1 MGLKSFDLRY
11 WPECFHAL
19 MAMIYNVVLVIAVSW
34 VVISLYKMSGSLLA
48 LLGFFALLLVARVG
62 FKRD

>member
-1 MGLKSFDLRY
+1 MDWKY

-19 MAMIYNVVLVIAVSW
+19 MAMIYNVVLVMAVSW
-34 VVISLYKMSGSLLA
+34 VVVSLYKLSGSLLA
-48 LLGFFALLLVARVG
+48 LLGFVALLMVARVG

>member
-1 MGLKSFDLRY
+1 MIMDMRY

-19 MAMIYNVVLVIAVSW
+19 LAMVYNVVLVLAVSK
-34 VVISLYKMSGSLLA
+34 VVLALYTLSGSLLS
-48 LLGFFALLLVARVG
+48 LLGFLALLMVMKPG

>member
-1 MGLKSFDLRY
+1 MDWKY

-19 MAMIYNVVLVIAVSW
+19 LAMIYNVILVLAVSFT
-34 VVISLYKMSGSLLA
+34 VLEIYKLSDSLLS
-48 LLGFFALLLVARVG
+48 LLGFAALLMVMKPG

>member
-1 MGLKSFDLRY
+1 MDMRY

-19 MAMIYNVVLVIAVSW
+19 LAMVYNVVLVLAVSK
-34 VVISLYKMSGSLLA
+34 VVLALYTLSGSLLS
-48 LLGFFALLLVARVG
+48 LLGFLALLMVMKPG

>member
-1 MGLKSFDLRY
+1 MGLKNLDLRY

-19 MAMIYNVVLVIAVSW
+19 MAMIYNVILVVSVSW
-34 VVISLYKMSGSLLA
+34 VVISIYKMSGSLLA
-48 LLGFFALLLVARVG
+48 MLGFFALLLVTRVG

>member
-1 MGLKSFDLRY
+1 MGLKHLDLRY

-19 MAMIYNVVLVIAVSW
+19 MAMIYNVALVLAVSW
-34 VVISLYKMSGSLLA
+34 VVISLYKLSGSLLA

>member
-1 MGLKSFDLRY
+1 MDWRY

-19 MAMIYNVVLVIAVSW
+19 LAMVYNIVLVVAVSFT
-34 VVISLYKMSGSLLA
+34 VLELYKLSGSLLA
-48 LLGFFALLLVARVG
+48 LIGFAALLFVARVG

>member
-1 MGLKSFDLRY
+1 MDWRY

-19 MAMIYNVVLVIAVSW
+19 LAMIYNVALVLAVSFT
-34 VVISLYKMSGSLLA
+34 VLELYKLSGSLLV
-48 LLGFFALLLVARVG
+48 LLGFVALLMVMKPG

>member
-1 MGLKSFDLRY
+1 MDWKY

-19 MAMIYNVVLVIAVSW
+19 LAMIYNVVLVLAVSFT
-34 VVISLYKMSGSLLA
+34 VLEIYKLSGSLLA
-48 LLGFFALLLVARVG
+48 LVGFVALLMVVGVG

>member
-1 MGLKSFDLRY
+1 MDWRY

-19 MAMIYNVVLVIAVSW
+19 LAMIYNVVLVVAVSFT
-34 VVISLYKMSGSLLA
+34 VLELYKLSGSLLA
-48 LLGFFALLLVARVG
+48 LIGFAALVFVVRAG

>member
-1 MGLKSFDLRY
+1 MDMRY

-19 MAMIYNVVLVIAVSW
+19 LAMVYNVVLVIAVSKT
-34 VVISLYKMSGSLLA
+34 VLTLYTLSGSLLS
-48 LLGFFALLLVARVG
+48 LLGFLALLVVMKPG

>member
-1 MGLKSFDLRY
+1 MDWKY

-19 MAMIYNVVLVIAVSW
+19 MAMIYNVVLVLAVAW
-34 VVISLYKMSGSLLA
+34 VVVSLYKLSGSLLA
-48 LLGFFALLLVARVG
+48 LLGFVALLMVARVG

>member
-1 MGLKSFDLRY
+1 MDWRY

-19 MAMIYNVVLVIAVSW
+19 LAMIYNVVLVLAVSFT
-34 VVISLYKMSGSLLA
+34 VLELYKLSGSLLA
-48 LLGFFALLLVARVG
+48 LLGFVALLMVMKPG

>member
-1 MGLKSFDLRY
+1 MGIKNLDLRY

-19 MAMIYNVVLVIAVSW
+19 MAMIYNVVLVLAVSW
-34 VVISLYKMSGSLLA
+34 VVLSIYKLSGSLLA
-48 LLGFFALLLVARVG
+48 LLVYFALLLVARVG

>member
-1 MGLKSFDLRY
+1 MDWKY

-19 MAMIYNVVLVIAVSW
+19 LAMIYNVVLVLAVSFT
-34 VVISLYKMSGSLLA
+34 VLELYKLSGSLLS
-48 LLGFFALLLVARVG
+48 LLGFLALLCVMRAS

>member
-1 MGLKSFDLRY
+1 MDWRY

-19 MAMIYNVVLVIAVSW
+19 LAMVYNIVLVGAVSFT
-34 VVISLYKMSGSLLA
+34 VLELYKLSGSL
-48 LLGFFALLLVARVG
+48 FALIGFAALVFAARVG

>member
-1 MGLKSFDLRY
+1 MDWRY

-19 MAMIYNVVLVIAVSW
+19 LAMIYNVVLVLAVSFI
-34 VVISLYKMSGSLLA
+34 VLELYKLSGSLLA
-48 LLGFFALLLVARVG
+48 LLGFVALLMVAKVG